1 MKHFGNFC
9 VPEGWADI
17 TADNLLHINEIT
29 DTSVLSLVKLV
40 KVFNPDKDPL
50 ELSFE
55 ELTAVCGDI
64 FDIVMNPPTDTPELD
79 SYEVDGVTYRIAT
92 PENIDFQQFIDVNT
106 LRSDDYRDQIK
117 NMPLIMSIITEN
129 RPDGVDVKDWASEIA
144 SKVSVERGLANLL
157 FFSRG
162 LQPYMESIRHFLAD
176 GRKERT
182 TDATE

>member
-1 MKHFGNFC
+1 MIHFGKFC
-9 VPEGWADI
+9 VPEGWSDI

-55 ELTAVCGDI
+55 ELTAVCGGI
-64 FDIVMNPPTDTPELD
+64 FDIVLNPPKDTPELD
-79 SYEVDGVTYRIAT
+79 SYEVDGVTYKIAT

-129 RPDGVDVKDWASEIA
+129 RPEGVDVKDWAAEIA

-157 FFSRG
+157 FFSKG
-162 LQPYMESIRHFLAD
+162 LQPYMESIQHCLAGD
-176 GRKERT
+176 QKERT